1 MDKEHLLPQAPNAV
15 KSSEGQRELPSPKE
29 LMRARHPD
37 LFSDSEVEASPVL
50 PKAVF
55 EYHLDTLTSRKQE
68 YEFEHFCRKL
78 AEREVCPNLRV
89 QTGPT
94 GGGDSKVDSETYPV
108 AEEISERWW
117 VGEPSGGSERWA
129 FAFSAKKAWKPKVRA
144 DVASVVSTGRDYKR
158 IYFFTNQFV
167 SDKDRAKLED
177 ELSKSAGLPIHIVD
191 RSWIVASVYERGN
204 LGVAIS
210 ALGIDSGGVET
221 RRRLGPLDTSRLAEL
236 NELDLQIADQ
246 TRYNGAR
253 FQLAEDCLRGAVLA
267 RGLDRPRVEVEGRF
281 AQAERIA
288 KSIGIS
294 QQLMRV
300 AYNRAWTAHWW
311 HEDYPV
317 FLQFYSEVEEYLEQS
332 TEADDVERLLNLWN
346 LLITA
351 ESRGHIQKDIAQSEA
366 RGEKLNKML
375 SAIASDASRPN
386 NALQARTSISLMHAT
401 DAMRAGNLGALDAVW
416 TDLAKIVDESSTM
429 GQYPVEPLANMVHEL
444 GAFADTAAF
453 DVLCEKVIAAMRQ
466 RQSDGAAGIAYRDR
480 GLQKLDHDRPYEA
493 IRWIGRAEE
502 LLVKEEYQG
511 DLVLTL
517 VAGSFAYERAGLF
530 WAARNKILVAAERSL
545 HAFARSG
552 EMPPSALRSLQRL
565 AWLELQLGRIP
576 QVLQAMS
583 WAAFVSSQLKL
594 SDARQASYSEEVQIQ
609 EGVLGIHF
617 LNLPLEMQQ
626 FVEQLPD
633 ALERLGLTNARLALL
648 FVLGHEKRIKTEGYF
663 KPEKSAD
670 ELQRFFEA
678 WQDQPAASDI
688 PSRPTLNVG
697 SKTSLRSVILGAEFV
712 VDTPIDTTF
721 VGVAESLLGAL
732 EAFLATTDESDLLPH
747 VEKTTITVRAAAGSA
762 TVPTFNFVG
771 DGAGQAELLCPST
784 LQFPNLEAF
793 HAFSD
798 WLSETVIKIAAHQFI
813 VRDVQAWLERVA
825 GDERAFARAVLLGDA
840 LTIGRNAFGR
850 EPAVRLSDWF
860 EPDDK
865 VYECMRTR
873 PWRIKALPTSTA
885 QSSTAPPKFGEG
897 EPPPEMFDNSR
908 KKHTDRQV
916 LSPIDIPAWN
926 RASWGGTLFAMADQ
940 PPPILG
946 LMFKDLRAAVAV
958 FAGWRAKW
966 GQEDVQD
973 ALRVVIV
980 TGVSA
985 TNPAHYSVLI
995 GPNITQGIDRDTR
1008 VFVSV
1013 SRINRM
1019 TPETPTNLNLFL
1031 ANFRRY
1037 GGYLLVPAD
1046 MGSPPKI
1053 EMSSFL
1059 AKRHLHVRSAWEIG
1073 ENDPDS
1079 SALHDDDDPIIPEG
1093 VAEPPVT
1100 KTLEKL
1106 RARRRAE
1113 RR

>member
-1 MDKEHLLPQAPNAV
+1 MDKEQPLPQATNAV
-15 KSSEGQRELPSPKE
+15 KSPEHWRGLPSPKE

-37 LFSDSEVEASPVL
+37 LFSDTEVEASPVL

-108 AEEISERWW
+108 AGEISERWW

-144 DVASVVSTGRDYKR
+144 DVASVVSTARDYKR

-177 ELSKSAGLPIHIVD
+177 ELTKSTGLPVHIID

-204 LGVAIS
+204 LSVAIS
-210 ALGIDSGGVET
+210 ALGIESAGVE
-221 RRRLGPLDTSRLAEL
+221 RHRRLGPLDTVRLTEL
-236 NELDLQIADQ
+236 SELDLEIADQ

-253 FQLAEDCLRGAVLA
+253 FQLVEDCLRAAVLA
-267 RGLDRPRVEVEGRF
+267 RGLDRPRSEVEGRF
-281 AQAERIA
+281 SQAERLA

-311 HEDYPV
+311 YEDYPA
-317 FLQFYSEVEEYLEQS
+317 FLQFYSEVEGYLENS
-332 TEADDVERLLNLWN
+332 TEADDVELLLNLWN

-351 ESRGHIQKDIAQSEA
+351 ESRGHIPQDIAQSEA
-366 RGEKLNKML
+366 RREKIFEML
-375 SAIASDASRPN
+375 SAIVSDASRPN
-386 NALQARTSISLMHAT
+386 NALQARTSISLMRAT
-401 DAMRAGNLGALDAVW
+401 DAVRTENRDALDTIWA
-416 TDLAKIVDESSTM
+416 DLAKIVDESSTM
-429 GQYPVEPLANMVHEL
+429 GQYPVETLANIVHEL
-444 GAFADTAAF
+444 GTLTESAAF
-453 DVLCEKVIAAMRQ
+453 DALCEKVIDATRQ
-466 RQSDGAAGIAYRDR
+466 RRSDGAAGIAYRDR
-480 GLQKLDHDRPYEA
+480 GLQKLNHDLPYEA

-502 LLVKEEYQG
+502 LLLKDEYQG

-517 VAGSFAYERAGLF
+517 VAGSFAYERAGLL

-552 EMPPSALRSLQRL
+552 EMPLSALRTLQRL
-565 AWLELQLGRIP
+565 AWIELQLGRIP

-583 WAAFVSSQLKL
+583 WAGFVSTQLKMSEVL
-594 SDARQASYSEEVQIQ
+594 QAAYAEEVQMQ

-617 LNLPLEMQQ
+617 LNLPLDMLPY
-626 FVEQLPD
+626 VEQLPD
-633 ALERLGLTNARLALL
+633 ALDRLGLSNARLALL

-663 KPEKSAD
+663 APEKSAE
-670 ELQRFFEA
+670 ELQQFFET
-678 WQDQPAASDI
+678 WQDLPAASDI
-688 PSRPTLNVG
+688 PSSPTLNVG
-697 SKTSLRSVILGAEFV
+697 PRTPLRSVILGAHFV
-712 VDTPIDTTF
+712 VDTPTDPTLL
-721 VGVAESLLGAL
+721 GVAESLLGAL

-747 VEKTTITVRAAAGSA
+747 VEKTTIIVRAVDESA
-762 TVPTFNFVG
+762 VMPTFDFVA
-771 DGAGQAELLCPST
+771 DGAVQAEVLCPSA
-784 LQFPNLEAF
+784 LHFPNAEAIHGF
-793 HAFSD
+793 AD
-798 WLSETVIKIAAHQFI
+798 WLRDTVVKIAAHQFI
-813 VRDVQAWLERVA
+813 VRDAENWLNRVA
-825 GDERAFARAVLLGDA
+825 GEERAFSRAVLLGDA
-840 LTIGRNAFGR
+840 LTIGRNAFGHV
-850 EPAVRLSDWF
+850 PTVRLSDWF

-865 VYECMRTR
+865 VYDCIRTR
-873 PWRIKALPTSTA
+873 PWRVRKASTGSA
-885 QSSTAPPKFGEG
+885 QDSKEPLEFGGG
-897 EPPPEMFDNSR
+897 EPPAEMYDNSR
-908 KKHTDRQV
+908 RKHTDRQV
-916 LSPIDIPAWN
+916 LSPIDIPAWDK
-926 RASWGGTLFAMADQ
+926 AGWGGTLFAMASR

-946 LMFKDLRAAVAV
+946 LMFRDLQAALSI

-966 GQEDVQD
+966 GQEDVED
-973 ALRVVIV
+973 ALRIVIV

-985 TNPAHYSVLI
+985 KSPAHYSVLI
-995 GPNITQGIDRDTR
+995 GPNITHAVDRDTK

-1031 ANFRRY
+1031 TNFRRY

-1046 MGSPPKI
+1046 MGAPPGI
-1053 EMSSFL
+1053 ETASFL
-1059 AKRHLHVRSAWEIG
+1059 AKRHLHVRAAWEIG

-1079 SALHDDDDPIIPEG
+1079 IALHDDDDPIIPQG
-1093 VAEPPVT
+1093 VTDPPVT

-1106 RARRRAE
+1106 MARRHLGE
-1113 RR
+1113 

>member
-1 MDKEHLLPQAPNAV
+1 MDKKKPLSLATNAAE
-15 KSSEGQRELPSPKE
+15 SSEMRRELPSPKE

-108 AEEISERWW
+108 AVEISERWW

-144 DVASVVSTGRDYKR
+144 DVTSVVSTGRDYKR

-204 LGVAIS
+204 LAVAIS

-236 NELDLQIADQ
+236 SELDLQIADQ

-281 AQAERIA
+281 AQAERLA

-311 HEDYPV
+311 HEDYAA
-317 FLQFYSEVEEYLEQS
+317 FLQFYSEVEGYLEQS

-351 ESRGHIQKDIAQSEA
+351 ESRGHIEKDIAQSGA
-366 RGEKLNKML
+366 RREKLIKML
-375 SAIASDASRPN
+375 GVIASDASRPN
-386 NALQARTSISLMHAT
+386 NALQARTSISLMHVT
-401 DAMRAGNLGALDAVW
+401 DAMRAGNLDALDAVW
-416 TDLAKIVDESSTM
+416 IDLAKIVDESSTM
-429 GQYPVEPLANMVHEL
+429 GQYPVETLANMVHEL

-453 DVLCEKVIAAMRQ
+453 DALCEKVIDAMRQ

-480 GLQKLDHDRPYEA
+480 GLQKLDHDHPYEA

-517 VAGSFAYERAGLF
+517 VAGSFAYERAGLL
-530 WAARNKILVAAERSL
+530 WAARNKILVAAEISL

-552 EMPPSALRSLQRL
+552 EMPPSALRTLQRL
-565 AWLELQLGRIP
+565 AWIELQLGRIP
-576 QVLQAMS
+576 QTLQAMS
-583 WAAFVSSQLKL
+583 WAAFVSTQLKL
-594 SDARQASYSEEVQIQ
+594 TDFRQASYADEVQMQ
-609 EGVLGIHF
+609 EGVLSIHF
-617 LNLPLEMQQ
+617 LNLPLGMLPPI
-626 FVEQLPD
+626 EQLPD

-663 KPEKSAD
+663 KPERSAE
-670 ELQRFFEA
+670 ELQQFFEA

-688 PSRPTLNVG
+688 PSHPTLNDG
-697 SKTSLRSVILGAEFV
+697 PRTSLRSVILGAEFI
-712 VDTPIDTTF
+712 VDTPTDPTL

-747 VEKTTITVRAAAGSA
+747 VERTTITVRAAVQSA
-762 TVPTFNFVG
+762 TVPTFSFVG
-771 DGAGQAELLCPST
+771 DGAAQAEILCPST
-784 LQFPNLEAF
+784 LHFPNPEAI
-793 HAFSD
+793 HAFAD
-798 WLSETVIKIAAHQFI
+798 WLSDTVIKIAAHQFI
-813 VRDVQAWLERVA
+813 VRDAQRWLDRIV
-825 GDERAFARAVLLGDA
+825 GDERAFSRAVMLGDA
-840 LTIGRNAFGR
+840 LTIGRNVFGH
-850 EPAVRLSDWF
+850 EPAVRLADWF

-873 PWRIKALPTSTA
+873 PWRVKLVSAG
-885 QSSTAPPKFGEG
+885 SSQNSKEPPKFGEG
-897 EPPPEMFDNSR
+897 EPPTEMFNNSR

-926 RASWGGTLFAMADQ
+926 KASWGGTLFAMANQ

-946 LMFKDLRAAVAV
+946 LMFRDLRAALSI
-958 FAGWRAKW
+958 FASWRAKW
-966 GQEDVQD
+966 GQEDLQD

-985 TNPAHYSVLI
+985 KNPAHYSVLI
-995 GPNITQGIDRDTR
+995 GPNITQGVDRETR
-1008 VFVSV
+1008 MFVSV

-1019 TPETPTNLNLFL
+1019 TPKTPTNLNLFL

-1046 MGSPPKI
+1046 MGPPPRI
-1053 EMSSFL
+1053 ETTSFL
-1059 AKRHLHVRSAWEIG
+1059 AKRHLHIRSASQIA

-1079 SALHDDDDPIIPEG
+1079 SALYDDDDPIIPQG
-1093 VAEPPVT
+1093 VTDAPVT
-1100 KTLEKL
+1100 RTLDRL
-1106 RARRRAE
+1106 RARRRSGK
-1113 RR
+1113 